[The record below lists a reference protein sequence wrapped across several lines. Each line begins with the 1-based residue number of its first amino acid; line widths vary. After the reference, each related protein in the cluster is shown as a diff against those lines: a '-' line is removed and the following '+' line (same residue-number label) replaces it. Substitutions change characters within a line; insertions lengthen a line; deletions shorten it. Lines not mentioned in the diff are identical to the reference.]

1 MKKMQETLTNL
12 KQKIL
17 QATDETENE
26 MKIYTI
32 QMIKKAKSR

>member
-17 QATDETENE
+17 QATAEKENE
-26 MKIYTI
+26 IKIYTI
-32 QMIKKAKSR
+32 QMIEKAKSG